1 VSQMIESRGGH
12 RGPDAAVGAV
22 LYALSLAGYALA
34 TNLTVAF
41 AAAALGGVGGAL
53 FWVSV

>member
-1 VSQMIESRGGH
+1 MIESRGGH